1 MAWFLYERAEVFE
14 KQGKEKGALRVLKF
28 WHGSRWVVLKLNVF
42 GANLSTLNWLNKQEQ
57 KVFISQQRETPKEF
71 VSLS

>member
-1 MAWFLYERAEVFE
+1 MKRVEVFE
-14 KQGKEKGALRVLKF
+14 KQGKEISALRVLKF
-28 WHGSRWVVLKLNVF
+28 WCGSRWVVLKLNVS
-42 GANLSTLNWLNKQEQ
+42 GANLSTLNWLKKQEQ